1 MSTQHMS
8 AIIDAINEFDGEK
21 VKSAS
26 LAALEANISPV
37 EIIQQGIAAGLLE
50 IGKKYETGEL
60 FVTHLV
66 AAAEAA
72 KAVITEVLEPE
83 IRKAGSEGVGG
94 PVVIL
99 ATVKGD
105 IHDIGKNI
113 VGAMLFSAGFDVID
127 IGKDVENDFVV
138 SKVKEHDAKV
148 LGLSAL
154 LSTTIPEM
162 RKIIELLEEANIRDK
177 VKVIVGGAPVTDQ
190 YAKEIGA
197 DAYAENAAEAVA
209 VSRKLLGMD

>member
-1 MSTQHMS
+1 MSTQLMGD
-8 AIIDAINEFDGEK
+8 IIAAINEFDSEK

-26 LAALEANISPV
+26 RKALEANISPV

-72 KAVITEVLEPE
+72 KGAISEVLEPE
-83 IRKAGSEGVGG
+83 IRKAGSDGVGG
-94 PVVIL
+94 PKVVL

-113 VGAMLFSAGFDVID
+113 VGAMLFSAGFDVVD
-127 IGKDVENDFVV
+127 IGKDVENEFVV
-138 SKVKEHDAKV
+138 SKVKELNAKI

-154 LSTTIPEM
+154 LSTTVPEM
-162 RKIIELLEEANIRDK
+162 RKIIELLEKENIRDK
-177 VKVIVGGAPVTDQ
+177 VKVIVGGAPVTEQ

-197 DAYAENAAEAVA
+197 DAYAENAVEAVA
-209 VSRKLLGMD
+209 VSKKLLGME

>member
-1 MSTQHMS
+1 MSTEHMK
-8 AIIDAINEFDGEK
+8 AIIDAINEFDGDG
-21 VKSAS
+21 VK
-26 LAALEANISPV
+26 LAATKALEADISPV
-37 EIIQQGIAAGLLE
+37 EIIQQGIAAGLFE

-72 KAVITEVLEPE
+72 KGAISEVIEPE
-83 IRKAGSEGVGG
+83 LRKSGSEEIGG
-94 PVVIL
+94 PKVVL

-127 IGKDVENDFVV
+127 IGKDIDNEFVV
-138 SKVKEHDAKV
+138 AKVKEHNAKL

-162 RKIIELLEEANIRDK
+162 RKIIELLKEANIRDK
-177 VKVIVGGAPVTDQ
+177 VKVMVGGAPVTNQ

-209 VSRKLLGMD
+209 VAKKLLGMN

>member
-1 MSTQHMS
+1 MSGDHMS
-8 AIIDAINEFDGEK
+8 AIITAINEFDAEG
-21 VKSAS
+21 VKAAS
-26 LAALEANISPV
+26 VKALEASISPI

-50 IGKKYETGEL
+50 IGKKFETGEL

-72 KAVITEVLEPE
+72 KAAITDVIEPE
-83 IRKAGSEGVGG
+83 IKKAGSKGIGG
-94 PVVIL
+94 PRVVL

-113 VGAMLFSAGFDVID
+113 VGAMMFSAGFDVID
-127 IGKDVENDFVV
+127 IGKDIDNEIVV
-138 SKVKEHDAKV
+138 AKVKELDAEL

-162 RKIIELLEEANIRDK
+162 RKIIELLKEAGIRDN
-177 VKVIVGGAPVTDQ
+177 VRVMVGGAPVTEQ
-190 YAKEIGA
+190 YAQEIGA

-209 VSRKLLGMD
+209 VAKRLLRME

>member
-1 MSTQHMS
+1 MSTQLMS
-8 AIIDAINEFDGEK
+8 DIIAAINEFDAEK

-26 LAALEANISPV
+26 VKALEANISPV

-72 KAVITEVLEPE
+72 KSTISEVLEPE

-94 PVVIL
+94 PRVVL

-113 VGAMLFSAGFDVID
+113 VGAMLFSAGFDVVD

-138 SKVKEHDAKV
+138 SKVKELDAKI

-162 RKIIELLEEANIRDK
+162 RKIIELLIEAKIRDK
-177 VKVIVGGAPVTDQ
+177 VKVIVGGAPVTEQ
-190 YAKEIGA
+190 YAQEIGA

>member
-1 MSTQHMS
+1 MS
-8 AIIDAINEFDGEK
+8 AEHMKAIIEAINEFDGDR
-21 VKSAS
+21 VK
-26 LAALEANISPV
+26 LAATKALEANISPV

-72 KAVITEVLEPE
+72 KAAITDVIEPE
-83 IRKAGSEGVGG
+83 IRKTGGEGIEG
-94 PVVIL
+94 PKVVL

-127 IGKDVENDFVV
+127 IGKDVDNEFVV
-138 SKVKEHDAKV
+138 AKVKELNAHL

-162 RKIIELLEEANIRDK
+162 RKIIELLKEANLRDK
-177 VKVIVGGAPVTDQ
+177 VKVMVGGAPVTEQ

-197 DAYAENAAEAVA
+197 DAYAENAAEAVVVA
-209 VSRKLLGMD
+209 KTLLGIK

>member
-1 MSTQHMS
+1 VSTQLMS
-8 AIIDAINEFDGEK
+8 DIIAAINEFDAEK

-26 LAALEANISPV
+26 VKALEANISPV

-72 KAVITEVLEPE
+72 KSTISEVLEPE

-94 PVVIL
+94 PRVVL

-113 VGAMLFSAGFDVID
+113 VGAMLFSAGFDVVD

-138 SKVKEHDAKV
+138 SKVKELDAKI

-162 RKIIELLEEANIRDK
+162 RKIIELLIEAKIRDK
-177 VKVIVGGAPVTDQ
+177 VKVIVGGAPVTEQ
-190 YAKEIGA
+190 YAQEIGA

>member
-1 MSTQHMS
+1 VSTEHLS
-8 AIIDAINEFDGEK
+8 AIISAINEFDAEG
-21 VKSAS
+21 VKAAS
-26 LAALEANISPV
+26 VKALEANVSPI
-37 EIIQQGIAAGLLE
+37 EIIQQGIAAGLLD
-50 IGKKYETGEL
+50 IGKKFETGEL

-72 KAVITEVLEPE
+72 KAAITEVLEPE
-83 IRKAGSEGVGG
+83 IKKTGSEGIGG
-94 PVVIL
+94 PKVIL

-127 IGKDVENDFVV
+127 IGKDIDNDVV
-138 SKVKEHDAKV
+138 VAKVKELDAKL

-162 RKIIELLEEANIRDK
+162 RKIIELLKEANIRED
-177 VKVIVGGAPVTDQ
+177 VKVMVGGAPVTEQ
-190 YAKEIGA
+190 YAEEIGA
-197 DAYAENAAEAVA
+197 DAYAENAAEAVVVA
-209 VSRKLLGMD
+209 KRLLGMD

>member
-1 MSTQHMS
+1 MSTEYIK
-8 AIIDAINEFDGEK
+8 AIIEAINEFDGER
-21 VKSAS
+21 VKLAS
-26 LAALEANISPV
+26 TKALEANISPI

-72 KAVITEVLEPE
+72 KAAITEVLEPE
-83 IRKAGSEGVGG
+83 IRRAGGAGVGG
-94 PVVIL
+94 PKVVL

-127 IGKDVENDFVV
+127 IGKDIDNEIVVE
-138 SKVKEHDAKV
+138 KVKEHGAKL

-154 LSTTIPEM
+154 LSTTVPEM
-162 RKIIELLEEANIRDK
+162 RKIIELLKEANLRDK
-177 VKVIVGGAPVTDQ
+177 VKVMVGGAPVTDQ

-197 DAYAENAAEAVA
+197 DAYAENAAEAVHVA
-209 VSRKLLGMD
+209 KKLLGMQ

>member
-8 AIIDAINEFDGEK
+8 AIIEAINEFDGEK

-37 EIIQQGIAAGLLE
+37 EIIQQGIAAGLME
-50 IGKKYETGEL
+50 IGKKFETGEL

-83 IRKAGSEGVGG
+83 IKKAGSEGVGG
-94 PVVIL
+94 PVVVL

-138 SKVKEHDAKV
+138 SKVKELDAKV

-177 VKVIVGGAPVTDQ
+177 VKVMVGGAPVTEQ
-190 YAKEIGA
+190 YAQEIGA